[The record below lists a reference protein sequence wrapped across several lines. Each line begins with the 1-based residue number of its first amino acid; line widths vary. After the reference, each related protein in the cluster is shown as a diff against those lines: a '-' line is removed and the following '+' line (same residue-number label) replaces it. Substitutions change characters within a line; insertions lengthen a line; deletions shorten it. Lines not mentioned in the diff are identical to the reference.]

1 MHLLNWA
8 SPTPGASEVGLP
20 HVTRALGLFFL
31 LLLCCLFFPEKRVAR
46 AAFDLGQWLQA
57 RPQPLHAAPQA
68 SKRRNYS
75 VPQQRERRAGL

>member
-8 SPTPGASEVGLP
+8 SPTLGASEVGLP

-31 LLLCCLFFPEKRVAR
+31 EKRVAR

-68 SKRRNYS
+68 QGALSCAELNRL
-75 VPQQRERRAGL
+75 GLGEDFWEAF